1 MTAQQPA
8 AQTYLLDNALEQAR
22 ERLAAGAAWLDPWTI
37 GHLETIGVAAGW
49 ACLEAGAGGGSIAAW
64 LCKRVGDQ
72 GRVLATDID
81 TRFVGELSYPNLR
94 VERHDITTEDL
105 PRSAFD
111 LVHARLLLG
120 HLSSRDLA
128 LARMVATLKPGGWL
142 LVEDFDH
149 LTCGVVDPAQDPERS
164 RAYQAVWAADLQYM
178 EAHGISLDLG
188 RRLYGMCRGVGL
200 VQVASEGH
208 VLVSGGGA
216 AFGQFLYSGFK
227 PFRDSYLAMGL
238 KNEEVDGF
246 LSAVQDPNFVLLSHL
261 LVSVWGQKPA

>member
-149 LTCGVVDPAQDPERS
+149 LTCGVVDPAQE
-164 RAYQAVWAADLQYM
+164 VWAADLQYM